1 MKSFI
6 LSTSLFT
13 VNTSNPLEVTIAKK
27 GVNVCAGNS
36 AGFCD
41 STWLSYPNLNAA
53 LFGIDKPSLNPVPK
67 DFVSEPGVRSQIF
80 QATYRDETGS
90 MAQYDWLQTIDDLRC
105 VGKFEEYFFSSF
117 EDTLKTWDS
126 FEQTGWNMQSNPSID
141 VSVSAEEDGVGA
153 EVGTTIPPMFT
164 RSSSQ
169 SSEAS
174 DMEKHFNDDQG
185 SVAHSRAD
193 CAIYRA
199 IINIDSPNLK
209 FYSDFE
215 FALLDIDAAMRKDT
229 TENEKKEIGI
239 WFVEKYGTHFSQDT
253 QMGCSLAFETRYNQS
268 ETTNNDQNTLKKCNT
283 KTGAKVFGFQIEE
296 NKDTCKDSLNDT
308 TQGKSSSVKR
318 TTQTT
323 IGSFPAKSGSIS
335 GWSEQLQEMEKEGKI
350 LQILSLSLSRHN
362 H

>member
-1 MKSFI
+1 
-6 LSTSLFT
+6 
-13 VNTSNPLEVTIAKK
+13 
-27 GVNVCAGNS
+27 
-36 AGFCD
+36 
-41 STWLSYPNLNAA
+41 
-53 LFGIDKPSLNPVPK
+53 
-67 DFVSEPGVRSQIF
+67 
-80 QATYRDETGS
+80 

-105 VGKFEEYFFSSF
+105 IGKFEEYFFSSF
-117 EDTLKTWDS
+117 EDTLETWDS
-126 FEQTGWNMQSNPSID
+126 FEQTGWNVQVGQSID
-141 VSVSAEEDGVGA
+141 VSVSAEIPETGVGVEA
-153 EVGTTIPPMFT
+153 GTTIPPMFT
-164 RSSSQ
+164 RSTSKSN
-169 SSEAS
+169 EAA

-199 IINIDSPNLK
+199 IINIDSPSLK

-215 FALLDIDAAMRKDT
+215 SALLKIDAVMRNKA

-253 QMGCSLAFETRYNQS
+253 QMGSSIAFETRYNRT

-283 KTGAKVFGFQIEE
+283 KTGAKILGIQVEE

-308 TQGKSSSVKR
+308 TQGESTSVKR

-335 GWSEQLQEMEKEGKI
+335 GWSEQLQEMAKEGKI
-350 LQILSLSLSRHN
+350 LQILS
-362 H
+362 

>member
-53 LFGIDKPSLNPVPK
+53 LFGIDKPSLNPVPS

-105 VGKFEEYFFSSF
+105 IGKFEEYFFSSF
-117 EDTLKTWDS
+117 EDTLETWDS
-126 FEQTGWNMQSNPSID
+126 FEQTGWNIQAGQSVD
-141 VSVSAEEDGVGA
+141 VSVSGEIPETGIGV

-164 RSSSQ
+164 RSTSKSN
-169 SSEAS
+169 EAS

-199 IINIDSPNLK
+199 IINIDSASLK

-215 FALLDIDAAMRKDT
+215 TALLDIDAAMRSETMKWNEI
-229 TENEKKEIGI
+229 ENVKKELGI

-253 QMGCSLAFETRYNQS
+253 QMGCSLAFETRYNRS
-268 ETTNNDQNTLKKCNT
+268 ETMNNDQNTLKKCNT
-283 KTGAKVFGFQIEE
+283 KTGAKILGIQAEE

-308 TQGKSSSVKR
+308 TQGENTSVKR

-335 GWSEQLQEMEKEGKI
+335 GWSEQLQEMANEGKI
-350 LQILSLSLSRHN
+350 FQILS
-362 H
+362 